1 MYWIHYN
8 TSDGW
13 TIELMRRAGWLAA
26 HNNNVSSCTL
36 ARQLHQPQPQ
46 HSVTGA
52 GDGGKTSSQHLMLL
66 LVSEKCHYRVMM
78 TSSDAQP
85 GPDVGHQPG
94 PRQTTGPGRGQSTGA
109 WEQTW
114 RTLATTLAPILLER
128 DHFMHIELHFI
139 AVPCQEETVRVWA
152 WEALICSAESPVAH
166 NVTI

>member
-1 MYWIHYN
+1 MLSRGSNCCGHSSSLPPSHSRLGGRQQRMYWIHYN

-26 HNNNVSSCTL
+26 HNNNVSSCSL

-85 GPDVGHQPG
+85 GPDVGHHSPG
-94 PRQTTGPGRGQSTGA
+94 LARRLGLAGDSRLGHGNKHGEHWPPR
-109 WEQTW
+109 
-114 RTLATTLAPILLER
+114 
-128 DHFMHIELHFI
+128 H
-139 AVPCQEETVRVWA
+139 CRV
-152 WEALICSAESPVAH
+152 C
-166 NVTI
+166 

>member
-52 GDGGKTSSQHLMLL
+52 GDGGKTASQHLMLL

-94 PRQTTGPGRGQSTGA
+94 P
-109 WEQTW
+109 
-114 RTLATTLAPILLER
+114 
-128 DHFMHIELHFI
+128 H
-139 AVPCQEETVRVWA
+139 
-152 WEALICSAESPVAH
+152 
-166 NVTI
+166 